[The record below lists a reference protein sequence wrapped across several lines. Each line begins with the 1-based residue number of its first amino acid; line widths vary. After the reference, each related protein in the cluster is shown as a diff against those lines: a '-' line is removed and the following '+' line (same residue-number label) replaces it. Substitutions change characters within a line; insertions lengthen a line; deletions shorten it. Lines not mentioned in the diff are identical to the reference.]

1 MRLIS
6 KTILY
11 YLLISLPLL
20 IIAGF
25 LSYYLI
31 RSEVRDGTDE
41 MLWKEKLHSEELIK
55 IQPQIKK
62 TYLSS
67 DSLSSIAP
75 TSFHKD
81 EYIYSDTSV
90 FDKTD
95 KEEINFRS
103 LKSYSNIND
112 QTFLI
117 VVAKPTLEEDELLE
131 GLFTAFAIIFGF
143 LMLAFFAVNWLLS
156 KTLWKP
162 FYKTL
167 DSLNKYDLKN
177 YTHANFSASN
187 TKEFGQLN
195 SALNKMT
202 EKIYSDFLQ
211 QKEFTENASHE
222 MQTPLA
228 VIKAN
233 ISLLMQSPNLKEE
246 EMGQLQAIDNTTK
259 KLASLNKALLLLAK
273 IENNQFKENSIVSI
287 KDTTIKVIGHF
298 EDLITAKNISIENKI
313 TTDLEVNINPTLA
326 DILITNLIQ
335 NAIRHNINGGK
346 IIAEIQDNSL
356 VISNTGEPLKINSNE
371 LFTRFKKNDA
381 SKESLGLG
389 LSIVKSITELY
400 NYSITYIYKNSRHT
414 FTLNFN

>member
-1 MRLIS
+1 
-6 KTILY
+6 
-11 YLLISLPLL
+11 
-20 IIAGF
+20 
-25 LSYYLI
+25 
-31 RSEVRDGTDE
+31 
-41 MLWKEKLHSEELIK
+41 
-55 IQPQIKK
+55 
-62 TYLSS
+62 
-67 DSLSSIAP
+67 
-75 TSFHKD
+75 
-81 EYIYSDTSV
+81 
-90 FDKTD
+90 
-95 KEEINFRS
+95 
-103 LKSYSNIND
+103 
-112 QTFLI
+112 
-117 VVAKPTLEEDELLE
+117 
-131 GLFTAFAIIFGF
+131 
-143 LMLAFFAVNWLLS
+143 
-156 KTLWKP
+156 
-162 FYKTL
+162 
-167 DSLNKYDLKN
+167 
-177 YTHANFSASN
+177 
-187 TKEFGQLN
+187 
-195 SALNKMT
+195 
-202 EKIYSDFLQ
+202 
-211 QKEFTENASHE
+211 
-222 MQTPLA
+222 
-228 VIKAN
+228 
-233 ISLLMQSPNLKEE
+233 MQSPNLKEE

>member
-1 MRLIS
+1 MKLIS

-41 MLWKEKLHSEELIK
+41 MLWKEKLHSEGLIK
-55 IQPQIKK
+55 LQPEIKK

-67 DSLSSIAP
+67 DSLSVITP
-75 TSFHKD
+75 TLFHKNED
-81 EYIYSDTSV
+81 SFSDTTV
-90 FDKTD
+90 FDKAE
-95 KEEINFRS
+95 KEDVNYRL
-103 LKSYSNIND
+103 LKSYSNINNK
-112 QTFLI
+112 TFLI
-117 VVAKPTLEEDELLE
+117 NVAKPTLEENELME
-131 GLFTAFAIIFGF
+131 GLFTAFAIIFSF

-167 DSLNKYDLKN
+167 EKLNHYDLKN
-177 YTHANFSASN
+177 HSTASFTSSH
-187 TKEFGQLN
+187 TKEFDQLN

-202 EKIYSDFLQ
+202 EKIYDDFLL

-273 IENNQFKENSIVSI
+273 IENNQFKENSEISI
-287 KDTTIKVIGHF
+287 KDKLNKVLTHF
-298 EDLITAKNISIENKI
+298 EDLLMAKNITIENKI
-313 TTDLEVNINPTLA
+313 DSDLKVEMNPALA
-326 DILITNLIQ
+326 EILITNLIQ
-335 NAIRHNINGGK
+335 NAIRHNTNGGK
-346 IIAEIQDNSL
+346 IILELENNSL
-356 VISNTGEPLKINSNE
+356 VIANTGEPLKINATDI
-371 LFTRFKKNDA
+371 FTRFKKNVA
-381 SKESLGLG
+381 SKESIGLG
-389 LSIVKSITELY
+389 LSIVKSIAELY
-400 NYSITYIYKNSRHT
+400 NYTIHYNYKNSLHV
-414 FTLNFN
+414 FTLKF